1 MRNFKPNKEFQY
13 TEKRLYEFFENLE
26 ELEKTKRIIE
36 LAQSQMKEIE
46 EDIRNT
52 NVYLDPV
59 ANMGIDYS
67 TPRVQSSSKSS
78 PQENGLMAAV
88 ERLEKELK
96 KKQDTII
103 SLKERR
109 RLLEDITEDMNDN
122 IYLSPQ
128 RLSDESRALV
138 EYKYKEH
145 HSLQWIADKTRC
157 CKSGTEYKR
166 KKIVESIMQWEEK
179 ENDS

>member
-1 MRNFKPNKEFQY
+1 MKDFKPNKEFQY

-26 ELEKTKRIIE
+26 ELEKTKRSIE
-36 LAQSQMKEIE
+36 LVQSQMKEIE
-46 EDIRNT
+46 EDIKTT
-52 NVYLDPV
+52 NVYLDGE

-78 PQENGLMAAV
+78 PQENGLIAAV

-96 KKQDTII
+96 KKQDTIVK
-103 SLKERR
+103 LREHK
-109 RLLEDITEDMNDN
+109 RLLKDITEDMNDN

-128 RLSDESRALV
+128 RLSDEARSLV

-157 CKSGTEYKR
+157 CKSGVEYKR
-166 KKIVESIMQWEEK
+166 KSIVESIMQWEEK